1 MLLVLCHHLNAIVLV
16 ENNHLQGVGCH
27 QLEGDE
33 VPDLDLVSNKEEG
46 QPLSRM
52 SMFVHRPDLALP
64 NVAGVRPQHEFR
76 WDDGQV
82 LDEVEG

>member
-33 VPDLDLVSNKEEG
+33 VPKPDLVNKG
-46 QPLSRM
+46 RQPLSRV
-52 SMFVHRPDLALP
+52 SLP
-64 NVAGVRPQHEFR
+64 LIIRIVTLQE
-76 WDDGQV
+76 QSV
-82 LDEVEG
+82 LVFSLNSSGTAVKCLVNPSGIG